1 METAL
6 QITQLLTNIV
16 VILLFGGILAVLIN
30 LIKNLKKLNI
40 KVESFS
46 KDFSDVKPKLVETIE
61 KINYLTDN
69 FTLVVKN
76 VNDNIEVLG
85 TVVDKVKDT
94 ADNIIEFEQKIQN
107 SIEPPVM
114 DTLNTITAVSVGVKT
129 FFDTLKKNKT
139 EKLTESGYNYN
150 DHFSSS
156 EVSDDVEELLSDE
169 ESKRPDIEN

>member
-16 VILLFGGILAVLIN
+16 VILLFGGILLVLIN
-30 LIKNLKKLNI
+30 LIKNLKKLNK

-46 KDFSDVKPKLVETIE
+46 KDFSDVKPKLVDTIE
-61 KINYLTDN
+61 KVNYLADN
-69 FTLVVKN
+69 LSVVVRN

-107 SIEPPVM
+107 TIEPPVM

-129 FFDTLKKNKT
+129 FFDALKRSKSD
-139 EKLTESGYNYN
+139 KLIEQENNYDEN
-150 DHFSSS
+150 FSSFDD
-156 EVSDDVEELLSDE
+156 SDEDKDHIPDE
-169 ESKRPDIEN
+169 ESIKEDTEN